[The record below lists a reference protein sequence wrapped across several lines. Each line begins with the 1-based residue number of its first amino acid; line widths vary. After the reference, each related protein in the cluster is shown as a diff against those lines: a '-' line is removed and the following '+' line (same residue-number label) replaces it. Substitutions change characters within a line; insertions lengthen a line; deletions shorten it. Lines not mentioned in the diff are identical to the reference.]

1 MIIEYGWLH
10 AFLISRGE
18 TTELKG
24 FMRFLGAVA
33 SEFSNRI
40 VCYTRTAINYDY
52 FIALT
57 LEESSGAL
65 GTLGLG
71 LKQLSPASA
80 SNNTTYKKHG

>member
-1 MIIEYGWLH
+1 MVQCISDKQWGGGEGW
-10 AFLISRGE
+10 E

-33 SEFSNRI
+33 RQFSI
-40 VCYTRTAINYDY
+40 GMVYYTRTAINYGY

-65 GTLGLG
+65 
-71 LKQLSPASA
+71 
-80 SNNTTYKKHG
+80 

>member
-10 AFLISRGE
+10 AFLISKGG

-33 SEFSNRI
+33 RQFSI
-40 VCYTRTAINYDY
+40 GMVCYTRTTINFGY
-52 FIALT
+52 FIALI

-65 GTLGLG
+65 
-71 LKQLSPASA
+71 
-80 SNNTTYKKHG
+80 